1 MNTTGLM
8 VIKRTACI
16 VILSA
21 ALPAT
26 VLAESGLDALK
37 AIEALKAHL
46 DGLGREMLTNGAASS

>member
-1 MNTTGLM
+1 MNTTGR
-8 VIKRTACI
+8 IKWAACAA
-16 VILSA
+16 ILCA
-21 ALPAT
+21 AMPAA